1 MVGVDPQRRRV
12 MDRGVEARIASFAPA
27 PDGESAEVTF
37 VGGSCF
43 AVERII
49 ESGAGSTSASAVSYA
64 ERKYFDAEVR
74 WLTEVEEACEDDKP
88 IVAAAAALEP
98 LVEKWLECVKKAG
111 RERSAGQ
118 LDGVLADLGEMPE
131 AKFASK
137 RALGVRADQPAAG
150 AGSRAGGAAGLP
162 GRRLGARAAA
172 GGAPRHRGQHL
183 PAGAR
188 HRGEWAA
195 VCRPAHLKFSTPARG
210 SPRTRRPARVPRLS
224 AAAAAAAAAAAPG
237 VLVKEATLV
246 AVPARAS
253 KPERAHAAR
262 GPCASSA
269 ARLGAASSCSAENSW
284 PRPTATPSARTRKI
298 AFS

>member
-1 MVGVDPQRRRV
+1 MLLSLFALGVVLRAPTAPRRHAAVSMCDPFDMNVLKERIKKQNDGTEQVKMIILDAMVPGQRLALTVTKNPRESLGILPVVAERVESGGTLAMVGVDPQRRRV
-12 MDRGVEARIASFAPA
+12 MDRGVEAQIASFAPA

-98 LVEKWLECVKKAG
+98 LVEKWLECVRKAG
-111 RERSAGQ
+111 RERAAGQ

-137 RALGVRADQPAAG
+137 RALGLRADQPAAG
-150 AGSRAGGAAGLP
+150 AGSRAGGAAGLL
-162 GRRLGARAAA
+162 GRRFGARAAA
-172 GGAPRHRGQHL
+172 GGAPRHRGL
-183 PAGAR
+183 YLSAGAR
-188 HRGEWAA
+188 HRGQWAA
-195 VCRPAHLKFSTPARG
+195 VC
-210 SPRTRRPARVPRLS
+210 
-224 AAAAAAAAAAAPG
+224 
-237 VLVKEATLV
+237 
-246 AVPARAS
+246 
-253 KPERAHAAR
+253 
-262 GPCASSA
+262 
-269 ARLGAASSCSAENSW
+269 N
-284 PRPTATPSARTRKI
+284 
-298 AFS
+298 

>member
-1 MVGVDPQRRRV
+1 MLLSLFALGVVLRAPAAPRRHAAVSMCDPFDMNVLKERIKKQNDGTEQVKMIILDAMVPGQRLALTVTKNPRESLGILPVVAERVESGGTLAMVGVDPQRRRV

-64 ERKYFDAEVR
+64 ERKYFDAEIR

-98 LVEKWLECVKKAG
+98 LVDKWLECVKKAG

-137 RALGVRADQPAAG
+137 RALWVCGLINPLPALGVALEVR
-150 AGSRAGGAAGLP
+150 P
-162 GRRLGARAAA
+162 GCLGADSALERLQVA
-172 GGAPRHRGQHL
+172 HRGI
-183 PAGAR
+183 
-188 HRGEWAA
+188 EDSI
-195 VCRPAHLKFSTPARG
+195 F
-210 SPRTRRPARVPRLS
+210 RL
-224 AAAAAAAAAAAPG
+224 
-237 VLVKEATLV
+237 
-246 AVPARAS
+246 
-253 KPERAHAAR
+253 ERDIEGN
-262 GPCASSA
+262 GPPFAD
-269 ARLGAASSCSAENSW
+269 
-284 PRPTATPSARTRKI
+284 
-298 AFS
+298 